1 MFSVF
6 TDAPNFPIPPQKQFR
21 FLSMPNDLQANKRNY
36 YTEIFFQ
43 KFTTAS
49 YKNVNNPLSAL
60 PTSITD
66 LFNNLN
72 NLIPDVLTGGG
83 AESSFASSGSTAIR
97 LPIPTKVN
105 DRLTL
110 SWQNQS
116 VLQLA
121 GRSLSNIAPGL
132 SNALTTA
139 GSLAGAGLA
148 LAGKAL
154 NPLLFQQFNNQN
166 FREFAF
172 EWDLAPK
179 NEQESATVKDI
190 IDIIKGASLPS
201 FGFPF
206 QDYPLIAMVKM
217 YPNNLNNHIIFKP
230 MAVTGISAN
239 YTSNGPSFFEE
250 TRFTSGAPTVIA
262 LTVAFTEIK
271 LWYRNAD
278 GKPY

>member
-49 YKNVNNPLSAL
+49 YKNVNNPIPAD
-60 PTSITD
+60 ITNI
-66 LFNNLN
+66 FNNLISF
-72 NLIPDVLTGGG
+72 IPDVLTGGG
-83 AESSFASSGSTAIR
+83 AETSFASSSSTAIR

-116 VLQLA
+116 VLQVA
-121 GRSLSNIAPGL
+121 GRTASSLLSRGL
-132 SNALTTA
+132 SNALNAA
-139 GSLAGAGLA
+139 GPLAGAGLA

-166 FREFAF
+166 FREFTF